1 MFIVK
6 ENAKTQATAK
16 QIWSLWEDVEGWKQW
31 DLDLEESSIEGPF
44 KKGVKG
50 ILKFKNSPYL
60 KTILTSVEP
69 GKAFV
74 QEAKIFG
81 ARVVMTQL
89 IFDRGD
95 HREISCQIDIK
106 GPLAFFFAK
115 LQKESMKKKLPQEIQ
130 EMVKLAEKMG
140 TQMAKSKSSNYGSF
154 KKSPGFLLWQVGASW
169 RRAVEKELYTLGL
182 TYGQFVILAGVA
194 KVSLE
199 KEPMSQIEIAKYC
212 GTNIT
217 MTSQILR
224 TLEGK
229 GYTERRQKAGDER
242 SKFPQITS
250 KGKTLIAK
258 AIPLVEEVDK
268 TFFGTKSATSIHLSK
283 DMM

>member
-1 MFIVK
+1 
-6 ENAKTQATAK
+6 
-16 QIWSLWEDVEGWKQW
+16 
-31 DLDLEESSIEGPF
+31 
-44 KKGVKG
+44 
-50 ILKFKNSPYL
+50 
-60 KTILTSVEP
+60 
-69 GKAFV
+69 
-74 QEAKIFG
+74 
-81 ARVVMTQL
+81 
-89 IFDRGD
+89 
-95 HREISCQIDIK
+95 
-106 GPLAFFFAK
+106 
-115 LQKESMKKKLPQEIQ
+115 
-130 EMVKLAEKMG
+130 
-140 TQMAKSKSSNYGSF
+140 MAKSKSSNYGSF